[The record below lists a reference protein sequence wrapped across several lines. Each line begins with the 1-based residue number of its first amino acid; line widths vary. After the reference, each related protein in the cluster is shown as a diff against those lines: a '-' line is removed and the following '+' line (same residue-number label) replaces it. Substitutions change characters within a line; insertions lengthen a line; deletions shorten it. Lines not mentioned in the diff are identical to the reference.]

1 MDPSTYNGYYRA
13 RRKKVILNRVSSFDK
28 AGDGDPTDVLVLME
42 LAFSGTVP
50 RKIAGQG
57 EVPGSLYQFA
67 RTSAN
72 SAADI
77 APLRLACLFRQSR
90 LLT

>member
-1 MDPSTYNGYYRA
+1 MKRMDPSTYNGYYRA

-57 EVPGSLYQFA
+57 EVPGSLYQSQCESSIDF
-67 RTSAN
+67 
-72 SAADI
+72 
-77 APLRLACLFRQSR
+77 CLQRG
-90 LLT
+90 